1 MSKILKFTQFSV
13 RDLFVASA
21 PTIALIVGVCLLAYW
36 LVDPAPPRSVR
47 LATGQENSAYEEF
60 GKKYAAALAKHGVK
74 VTLVPSA
81 GSGENLR
88 RLRAGEV
95 DIAFV
100 QSGSTN
106 EEAAE
111 REGLS
116 LSLIHI

>member
-1 MSKILKFTQFSV
+1 MSKILKFTQFSM
-13 RDLFVASA
+13 RDLFVAAA
-21 PTIALIVGVCLLAYW
+21 PTIALIAAICLLAYW
-36 LVDPAPPRSVR
+36 LVDPAPPRTVR
-47 LATGQENSAYEEF
+47 LATGQENSAYAEF

-81 GSGENLR
+81 GSGENLK
-88 RLRAGEV
+88 RLKAGEV

-111 REGLS
+111 RSPITRPPGAQ
-116 LSLIHI
+116 